1 MSTTSIVIS
10 NITTNIQTPSSN
22 KLAYHGG
29 NNQNVTT
36 TSSYGY
42 QQTRVQSTSNIYID
56 TPLSHNAKDKRKER
70 KNYLDKRKSNHI
82 STMPIGNN
90 GRHQER
96 FEDASNF
103 TTRTPLS
110 NITNVNGECSVLCRD
125 MRPMTSSSITRDY
138 SNNLLRKNINK
149 KRKFLNT
156 THIPIFDLTSEEE
169 FRDQQIHKLTLT
181 SGATKDYLDHGDQT
195 FVCTM
200 CHAQLW
206 RDEAHLK
213 KKALLGRVQAVVY
226 TVEFQKRDIGGGV
239 DYDAERSNTRNYTTF
254 GKDISHP

>member
-1 MSTTSIVIS
+1 MSPQLLHMDINKHVFNLLPISISILHYHTTPKTNEKKGKIIWIKE
-10 NITTNIQTPSSN
+10 NPITYPPCQF
-22 KLAYHGG
+22 
-29 NNQNVTT
+29 
-36 TSSYGY
+36 
-42 QQTRVQSTSNIYID
+42 
-56 TPLSHNAKDKRKER
+56 
-70 KNYLDKRKSNHI
+70 
-82 STMPIGNN
+82 GNN

-206 RDEAHLK
+206 RDEAQKSVIGSGPSSCLYCGVS
-213 KKALLGRVQAVVY
+213 KA
-226 TVEFQKRDIGGGV
+226 
-239 DYDAERSNTRNYTTF
+239 RSASCTYMF
-254 GKDISHP
+254 IHAF